1 MKQFILML
9 AVIFSVSAV
18 AASQTKT
25 TSKDINQP
33 TAKPAN
39 DQATQLD
46 DLVRGE
52 ISALKAYD
60 QLLTDTKDEKQ
71 KQKLMMIRKDHE
83 KALSKLSKYVAG
95 KPDLLEDTQDAGAW
109 GAFAKTWV
117 KGGQL
122 LGNKNALNALKQGE
136 EHGIK
141 EYKEALEDDSI
152 NADLKKMIKTEMLP
166 SQEKHIEALKSFM

>member
-1 MKQFILML
+1 MKSFILMTLL
-9 AVIFSVSAV
+9 AFSFNSF
-18 AASQTKT
+18 AAPATKN
-25 TSKDINQP
+25 INQP
-33 TAKPAN
+33 TAKPSN
-39 DQATQLD
+39 EEATQLD

-71 KQKLMMIRKDHE
+71 KAKLQMIRKDHE

-95 KPDLLEDTQDAGAW
+95 KKDILEDTEDAGAW
-109 GAFAKTWV
+109 GGFAKTWV

-122 LGNKNALNALKQGE
+122 MGNKTALNALKQGE

-152 NADLKKMIKTEMLP
+152 SPELKQMIKTEMLP
-166 SQEKHIEALKSFM
+166 SQEKHIDALKSFM